1 MEIEDRIITEI
12 KKNLG
17 DDTGLNEDLLEKIN
31 KLIVY
36 QSVMVTEKEKTER
49 DAITYIE
56 NKVYDLLEKK

>member
-1 MEIEDRIITEI
+1 MEIEERIITEI
-12 KKNLG
+12 KKNLS
-17 DDTGLNEDLLEKIN
+17 DDKGLNEDLLEKIN

-56 NKVYDLLEKK
+56 NKVYDLIEK